1 MGGVG
6 PFGLS
11 ITGDAQLPMRKL
23 LLILLAVLLL
33 IGALLNGK
41 VVVIQLEIPLKLL
54 PYHDWLMSFPG
65 LDQPADTEQ
74 PDVAHPY
81 PSRSL

>member
-1 MGGVG
+1 
-6 PFGLS
+6 
-11 ITGDAQLPMRKL
+11 MRNL
-23 LLILLAVLLL
+23 LLMILAVLLL
-33 IGALLNGK
+33 TSAILGGK

-54 PYHDWLMSFPG
+54 PYYDWLMSFPG
-65 LDQPADTEQ
+65 LDRPADTEQ

>member
-1 MGGVG
+1 MILV
-6 PFGLS
+6 
-11 ITGDAQLPMRKL
+11 IL
-23 LLILLAVLLL
+23 LLTNAIL
-33 IGALLNGK
+33 GGK

-54 PYHDWLMSFPG
+54 PYYDWLMSFPG
-65 LDQPADTEQ
+65 LNRPADTEQ